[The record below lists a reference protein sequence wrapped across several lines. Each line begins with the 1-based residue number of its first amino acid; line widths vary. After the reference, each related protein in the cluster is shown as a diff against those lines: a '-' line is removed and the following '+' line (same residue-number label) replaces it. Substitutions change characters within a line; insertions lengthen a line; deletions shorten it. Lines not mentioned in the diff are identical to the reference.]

1 MEIPLWPLADWQL
14 LKSFAGWSVWAHD
27 GQVLPEMQSWR
38 CTHQLHTNERR
49 KWNNCIRALQDSHSQ
64 RFHRSLLF
72 LAQPPTHYKKETLND
87 HAILKIET
95 KASEINSHLN
105 FATYNTYFM
114 VQSLKMLYYI
124 LQYWIAENLSWTTHW
139 IILFIEKKNF
149 PPTDQHYIP
158 LPFETQHCY
167 SVLPIILLSS
177 VFNTLAFYN
186 LSLSV
191 DKVEV
196 NFFE

>member
-1 MEIPLWPLADWQL
+1 M
-14 LKSFAGWSVWAHD
+14 K
-27 GQVLPEMQSWR
+27 
-38 CTHQLHTNERR
+38 QLHQSTARQSFTEV
-49 KWNNCIRALQDSHSQ
+49 SQ
-64 RFHRSLLF
+64 TLLF

-114 VQSLKMLYYI
+114 VQSLIKMLYYI
-124 LQYWIAENLSWTTHW
+124 LQYCIAENLSWTTHW

-167 SVLPIILLSS
+167 SVLPHNSTVFCIQYTSIL
-177 VFNTLAFYN
+177 
-186 LSLSV
+186 
-191 DKVEV
+191 
-196 NFFE
+196 